1 MEKNRKKM
9 NAFRRFLCIP
19 LSAIMLLAQAPIG
32 AFAADDAVSGDADG
46 KDAVIESEALV
57 SDDAGSAVSADE
69 AETADK
75 AEEADAAKAAD
86 EAAEEA
92 PVAGEGEQNNIE
104 INQGMSIHTGLND
117 GNETY
122 MNTFVAKKTTLVMMK
137 IPGSDS
143 MTEEQAKEAVA
154 NYKVEAK
161 AVTNG
166 QEADKCELTAS
177 GADQFSVKRT
187 YTADCDVAA
196 GWYACVKFTT
206 GPDKGT
212 YNFHWYSGD
221 SEIAKYEGVTFYETK
236 VLNILV
242 VPVKGYWGKNYEGGA
257 PSAGAFSC
265 KDGKYK
271 DPLGNEKEWS
281 SLIPELK
288 SYILDVYPVADVNIS
303 EANELDAGTVAYD
316 MCNGDGQKKLWE
328 DVCKLQSKDKDGKD
342 RYDLILAFVQYRQD
356 QGGGQGYTFGR
367 PTNIITYSDVDM
379 LPTVVHEIAHCY
391 QVGDEYDGGSFN
403 DAVNFPPNNYKGRNF
418 RDGNEIAATSG
429 ANAYWKA
436 PKEYKAATSS
446 DKKDKIDE
454 NGAATMVSLSLHPYS
469 LSQDKFIT
477 WGGVDAEGKAT
488 GDVVGP
494 TVTYMGSGYSGC
506 DGYYWTS
513 SVIWDH
519 LLKEF
524 TVKEKKGENSQ
535 PPAEGEEQPQEQ
547 TNAQVFANAVRSG
560 VKLDENSIFDDE
572 DDFYFS
578 DDYRFGDSRMV
589 EVYGWIKTVSGNT
602 VFSVDPLFSY
612 DGDLEY
618 MDVLEGVY
626 KDNPDNYTFA
636 ALDSEGNIIKSPV
649 DGKWA
654 VTEFYGGFY
663 NASNNRMMDEV
674 NFNFDAEYPEG
685 TVDFVIFKGKV
696 TDDGKYSN
704 VVWQASKDDNF
715 YAEFDY
721 KPEGYLTYADVN
733 SEYADVEWEVYY
745 PEGEEEPYK
754 NEDGVLYTEVYYCP
768 EGDDGE
774 AYYVGCSMDEDWE
787 EGHISFET
795 DSQFATKWTR
805 NAYVWVKVTN
815 GVNAVDI
822 YSDANEVTLCNSKIA
837 LSGKGIKASG
847 KGDDISYTAE
857 FTGFAITPG
866 VAVEAYNPFTG
877 KYIKLKKDVD
887 YTVSYENNT
896 DIGFASVIVQ
906 GIGNYAGKNTQE
918 FEIVNKNLDG
928 AAENIPDFKYSA
940 DLDKEI
946 LPYLQMKDKNG
957 IQLTYL
963 KDFYVTF
970 TVDGVTKQTLSKVV
984 KEAPSDTVYVDVEF
998 IGLNNYSGTLKK
1010 GVSFRILPLEAA
1022 VEELSSD
1029 SITINLKSDT
1039 VQYSGKAVK
1048 ANIKS
1053 VVYKNAKGEETT
1065 LGKKDYSVVYTNN
1078 VEVGTARVT
1087 VVGKNGYVGSA
1098 SKTYTIAPKEVKTLK
1113 VSKIKTQPYTGSE
1126 IDINALPI
1134 VVKAGNI
1141 VLTKGVD
1148 YTVEKT
1154 AGVDYAGIGKASVT
1168 IRLIEDKGQK
1178 DTPKAVWSAKAKKT
1192 EVIAKFDIAKT
1203 NFKSDAVV
1211 MQVSSNNVSQNV
1223 VKAKDGSAVAI
1234 IRSASKTE
1242 LAAGK
1247 NKYTFVIEGEA
1258 DALAKG
1264 ADISSAV
1271 VVKAFGK
1278 NVDAKDYTITVTAAK
1293 NGKIGKITIKPVKG
1307 SGIYTGVKNIKFM
1320 YLKAAAEDNGGSEE

>member
-1 MEKNRKKM
+1 MKKHIKG
-9 NAFRRFLCIP
+9 NTAFRRFLCVP
-19 LSAIMLLAQAPIG
+19 LTVMMLLAQTPIG
-32 AFAADDAVSGDADG
+32 AFAADKAPADDEE
-46 KDAVIESEALV
+46 KTEAVIEADYLV
-57 SDDAGSAVSADE
+57 SEDEEPVVS
-69 AETADK
+69 ADK
-75 AEEADAAKAAD
+75 AETEAKAD
-86 EAAEEA
+86 EDASAEEA
-92 PVAGEGEQNNIE
+92 PIAADGEANNIE

-122 MNTFVAKKTTLVMMK
+122 MNTFVAKKTTAVMMK

-143 MTEEQAKEAVA
+143 MTEEQAKAAMA

-166 QEADKCELTAS
+166 QEADNCELTAS
-177 GADQFSVKRT
+177 GADQFSLKRT
-187 YTADCDVAA
+187 YTVDCDLTA
-196 GWYACVKFTT
+196 GWYASVKFPT

-212 YNFHWYSGD
+212 YNFHWYDGSN
-221 SEIAKYEGVTFYETK
+221 EIAKYEGVTFYETK

-242 VPVKGYWGKNYEGGA
+242 VPVKGYWGAHYEGGA
-257 PSAGAFSC
+257 PAAGAYSC
-265 KDGKYK
+265 KDGKFK
-271 DPLGNEKEWS
+271 DPFGNEKEWS
-281 SLIPELK
+281 SLISELK
-288 SYILDVYPVADVNIS
+288 SYMLDVYPIADVNIT
-303 EANELDAGTVAYD
+303 EANELDASTAAYD

-328 DVCKLQSKDKDGKD
+328 DACKLQTKDKDGKD

-403 DAVNFPPNNYKGRNF
+403 NAVNYPPNNYKGRDFSN
-418 RDGNEIAATSG
+418 GNDIAATSG
-429 ANAYWKA
+429 ANDYWKA
-436 PKEYKAATSS
+436 PKEYKAVTSS

-454 NGAATMVSLSLHPYS
+454 NGAATMVKLSLHPYS

-488 GDVVGP
+488 GDSVGP
-494 TVTYMGSGYSGC
+494 TITYMGSGYSGC

-524 TVKEKKGENSQ
+524 TVKEKQTANSQ
-535 PPAEGEEQPQEQ
+535 PPAETEEQQQEEQ
-547 TNAQVFANAVRSG
+547 TNAQVFLNALNSG
-560 VKLDENSIFDDE
+560 VKIDENSIFTDE
-572 DDFYFS
+572 DDFYYS

-589 EVYGWIKTVSGNT
+589 EVYGWIETVSGNT
-602 VFSVDPLFSY
+602 VFSVNPLFSY

-626 KDNPDNYTFA
+626 KDNPENYTFA
-636 ALDSEGNIIKSPV
+636 ALDKDGNIIKSPV

-654 VTEFYGGFY
+654 VAEFYGGFY

-685 TVDFVIFKGKV
+685 TVDFIIFKGKV

-721 KPEGYLTYADVN
+721 QPDGYLTYADVN
-733 SEYADVEWEVYY
+733 SEYAEVEWEVYY
-745 PEGEEEPYK
+745 PAGEQEPYA

-774 AYYVGCSMDEDWE
+774 SYYVGCSLDDDWE
-787 EGHISFET
+787 EGYINFET

-805 NAYVWVKVTN
+805 NAYVWIKVTN

-822 YSDANEVTLCNSKIA
+822 YSDALEVTLCNSKIE
-837 LSGKGIKASG
+837 LTGKGITKNGSG
-847 KGDDISYTAE
+847 NDVYYTAE
-857 FTGFAITPG
+857 CTGSAITPG
-866 VAVEAYNPFTG
+866 TNVEAYNPFTG

-887 YTVSYENNT
+887 YTVSYEDNT
-896 DIGFASVIVQ
+896 NVGYASVIVQ
-906 GIGNYAGKNTQE
+906 GIGNYAGKNSQE
-918 FEIVNKNLDG
+918 FEIVAKQLDG
-928 AAENIPDFKYSA
+928 AAESIPDIKYVA
-940 DLDKEI
+940 DLDKAV

-957 IQLTYL
+957 NQLTYL

-970 TVDGVTKQTLSKVV
+970 TANGKTKQSLNKVITADP
-984 KEAPSDTVYVDVEF
+984 EEDVLVEVAF
-998 IGLNNYSGTLKK
+998 IGLNNYKEALKK
-1010 GVSFRILPLEAA
+1010 GVSFCVLSSKSEAA
-1022 VEELSSD
+1022 SISSD
-1029 SITINLKSDT
+1029 SITITLKEDT
-1039 VQYSGKAVK
+1039 VQYSGKAVQPK
-1048 ANIKS
+1048 IKS
-1053 VVYKNAKGEETT
+1053 VVYKNEKGEEIT

-1087 VVGKNGYVGSA
+1087 VTGKNGYTGSA
-1098 SKTYTIAPKEVKTLK
+1098 SKTFTVTPKEVKTLS
-1113 VSKIKTQPYTGSE
+1113 VSGIKNQPYTGE
-1126 IDINALPI
+1126 ELDIDTLPI
-1134 VVKAGNI
+1134 VVKAGKI

-1148 YTVEKT
+1148 YTVEKVDGT
-1154 AGVDYAGIGKASVT
+1154 DYTKAGKVSVA

-1178 DTPKAVWSAKAKKT
+1178 NTPKVTWSAKAKKT
-1192 EVIAKFDIAKT
+1192 EVVKKFAIVKT
-1203 NFKSDAVV
+1203 NFKSAAVA

-1223 VKAKDGSAVAI
+1223 VKAKDGTEVAF
-1234 IRSASKTE
+1234 IRSASHTE
-1242 LAAGK
+1242 LAEGR
-1247 NKYTFVIEGEA
+1247 NKYTFVIEGSA

-1264 ADISSAV
+1264 ADLSSAV

-1278 NVDAKDYTITVTAAK
+1278 NIDPKEYTIVVSGAKD
-1293 NGKIGKITIKPVKG
+1293 GKIGKITIKPVKG
-1307 SGIYTGVKNIKFM
+1307 SAAYTGAKTVKFK
-1320 YLKAAAEDNGGSEE
+1320 YVKQTAETTAE